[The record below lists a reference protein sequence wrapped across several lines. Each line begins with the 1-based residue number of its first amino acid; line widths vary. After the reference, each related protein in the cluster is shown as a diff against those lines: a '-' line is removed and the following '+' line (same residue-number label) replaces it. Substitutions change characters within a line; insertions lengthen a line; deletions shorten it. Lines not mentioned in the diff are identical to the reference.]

1 MRRVEV
7 KKGTTIQYC
16 SKELLFLATSGQ
28 PYRGSVYINF
38 ISKGE
43 SINLLDLKK
52 YITTLRDTITTSEN
66 IAFIIFDTID
76 SAIKTKRLGVIVD
89 ITARGGIQQRV
100 SFGKAFEP
108 ISKSNIFQV

>member
-1 MRRVEV
+1 MRKVEV
-7 KKGTTIQYC
+7 KKGTNIQY
-16 SKELLFLATSGQ
+16 SSRELLFLAPSGQ
-28 PYRGSVYINF
+28 PYRGTIYINF

-52 YITTLRDTITTSEN
+52 YITTLRDTISTSEN
-66 IAFIIFDTID
+66 IAFIIFDKIN
-76 SAIKTKRLGVIVD
+76 SAIKTKKLGVVVD

-108 ISKSNIFQV
+108 IVKNNIFQV